1 MEIGHWADKKIPAN
15 ENNEGIKVNKFKYT
29 GVEVVRSTI
38 PASVKP
44 HVKHCI
50 ETMLTTKNHSTTNK
64 ALSDAYET
72 FKQLPIEDISFVM
85 GITDY
90 DKYADQCDQFM
101 TAKRMPIHMKAAY
114 YYNMMLDKENLTSEY
129 EKIGS
134 GDKVRY
140 FYVMQPNMYGAN
152 VIGYKYYYPKER
164 LTEKFIILLR
174 TC

>member
-1 MEIGHWADKKIPAN
+1 
-15 ENNEGIKVNKFKYT
+15 
-29 GVEVVRSTI
+29 
-38 PASVKP
+38 
-44 HVKHCI
+44 
-50 ETMLTTKNHSTTNK
+50 
-64 ALSDAYET
+64 
-72 FKQLPIEDISFVM
+72 M

-152 VIGYKYYYPKER
+152 VIGYKYYYPKEFES
-164 LTEKFIILLR
+164 LFPPDTEKMFEKVIFSIMERFYESVGWSIQSPNKLVQTDLFELFGDD
-174 TC
+174 